1 MKSFQDGGEESRD
14 NFPGLTI
21 LKACSL
27 VYYSSPR
34 ACSQH
39 PLGREAKLKE
49 VLSYALGWRWGWGR
63 HTCLYELNA
72 SKYCDNLDFESRDLK
87 VSLNKKQLDETIAIM
102 KTP

>member
-49 VLSYALGWRWGWGR
+49 VLSYALGWRWGGVDI
-63 HTCLYELNA
+63 HVSMNSTPQNTVTISIL
-72 SKYCDNLDFESRDLK
+72 SHVISRYH
-87 VSLNKKQLDETIAIM
+87 
-102 KTP
+102 